1 MFCFLISTVVSTY
14 ILDCSLVTAIL
25 NLAVYIFLSQ
35 IKLNIKH
42 YIISIVTIVKLTL
55 LWLGILGGK

>member
-1 MFCFLISTVVSTY
+1 MFYFPIFTVVSIY
-14 ILDCSLVTAIL
+14 ILESNIVTAVL

-42 YIISIVTIVKLTL
+42 
-55 LWLGILGGK
+55 